1 MLTKTMTRQELP
13 GSLYDLATGRELADS
28 ASVGGLTPPQG
39 VALAGELL
47 EFTYSKQPFGPDGS
61 RLLPAWPGR
70 RLLPDLADA
79 DSDERLRA
87 FAAKWGLLGTCS
99 DCPTPEQ
106 SIFGGTRQVRECL
119 ACWRTERDWARQF
132 MDRLTTAAT
141 RSELSAG
148 AAELARRELLD
159 QLNVATLGVLTAPV
173 ALSDGWRDGALHTRV
188 AWATVPGLHG
198 YVVIGALGLFA
209 QAGGSAL
216 PAFCSGC
223 GVLFTPGHRVR
234 RDRATYCPD
243 CADRARWRKASRD
256 YRSRKRRAELERKA
270 NATLAELRAQVSA
283 ALEGSA

>member
-1 MLTKTMTRQELP
+1 MTRQELP

-28 ASVGGLTPPQG
+28 ASVGGLTPPQS

-70 RLLPDLADA
+70 RLLLDLKAA

-106 SIFGGTRQVRECL
+106 SIFGGTWQGRECL

-141 RSELSAG
+141 TRSDSADDSP
-148 AAELARRELLD
+148 ELARRELLD
-159 QLNVATLGVLTAPV
+159 QLNAATLGVLIAPV
-173 ALSDGWRDGALHTRV
+173 ALADGWRDGALHTRV
-188 AWATVPGLHG
+188 AWSTVPGLHG
-198 YVVIGALGLFA
+198 YLVIAALGWFA

-216 PAFCSGC
+216 PTWCSGC
-223 GVLFTPGHRVR
+223 GALFTPGQRVR
-234 RDRATYCPD
+234 RTQASYCPD

-256 YRSRKRRAELERKA
+256 YRARQRRDRLEKA
-270 NATLAELRAQVSA
+270 ASATLAELKAQVSA